1 MRAYF
6 QLPDSSEVHL
16 HFHTALLQAAL
27 FDNCKWTAIY
37 QDCFARSGP
46 AQQR

>member
-6 QLPDSSEVHL
+6 QPFDSSEVHL
-16 HFHTALLQAAL
+16 RFHTALLQATL

-37 QDCFARSGP
+37 HDRLARSGP
-46 AQQR
+46 AQ